1 MSLFRES
8 RAIVGVGHV
17 VGTLVLGVLVLVFLP
32 FAIGGAFVVFVLW
45 IFLGLIV
52 GILKGSR

>member
-1 MSLFRES
+1 MSPFRAS
-8 RAIVGVGHV
+8 RAVVGVGHV

-32 FAIGGAFVVFVLW
+32 FAIGGACVAFSLW
-45 IFLGLIV
+45 IVLGLIV